1 VYFTLP
7 KTHLNDIDRPK
18 INYIT
23 TITTM
28 TNNLDSSITV
38 DFLDKLKNQTATA
51 HRQLESLPVSASI
64 LSPQMKIADYCH
76 YLSLMYDVHHS
87 TQEIVFPL
95 LKDHIPDLAE
105 REKTQLLTDDL
116 SFLHYTKNNTVSVF
130 DNIDINVPF
139 ALGILYVIEGS
150 TLGGRFILKN
160 IETIPGL
167 DQQQGVSYF
176 TGYGNKTGSYWKTFL
191 NQLTAYEQK
200 NNNQDEIIKG
210 AVYAFDSIY
219 NHFLNTTRNEN

>member
-1 VYFTLP
+1 
-7 KTHLNDIDRPK
+7 
-18 INYIT
+18 
-23 TITTM
+23 M
-28 TNNLDSSITV
+28 TNNLDSTINI

-51 HRQLESLPVSASI
+51 HKKLESLAVSASI

-87 TQEIVFPL
+87 AQEIVFPL
-95 LKDHIPDLAE
+95 LKDHITDLAE
-105 REKTQLLTDDL
+105 REKTQLINKDL
-116 SFLHYTKNNTVSVF
+116 SFLHYTKNNTVWVF
-130 DNIDINVPF
+130 SNKAINVPF

-150 TLGGRFILKN
+150 SLGGRFILKN

-191 NQLTAYEQK
+191 NQLTTYQQQ
-200 NNNQDEIIKG
+200 NNCQDEIING
-210 AVYAFDSIY
+210 AVYAFDTIY
-219 NHFLNTTRNEN
+219 NHFSKTVKNED